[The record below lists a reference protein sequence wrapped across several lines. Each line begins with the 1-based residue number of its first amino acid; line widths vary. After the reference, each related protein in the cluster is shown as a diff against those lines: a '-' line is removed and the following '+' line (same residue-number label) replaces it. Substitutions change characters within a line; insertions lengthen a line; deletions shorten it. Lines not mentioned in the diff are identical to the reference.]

1 MSVAEQIKHD
11 RMPHKVKE
19 VVANVE
25 AQGVVEGLA
34 EGGAVHDDAS
44 AAFASPAH
52 HMAHAS

>member
-1 MSVAEQIKHD
+1 MAEQIEHD